1 MTKRTVTLTVDAD
14 GELLL
19 RPIKAALLS
28 DTGATFEDADVYA
41 LALRWMAYGRG
52 PEYMRERLRV
62 ELNFCPAECDDGTI
76 SRGKARIP
84 CPRCLGYDG
93 DIYVAMQHTNG
104 ERAP

>member
-14 GELLL
+14 DELLL

-41 LALRWMAYGRG
+41 VALRWMAYAMGDIRA
-52 PEYMRERLRV
+52 RLGVDLDR
-62 ELNFCPAECDDGTI
+62 CPAECDDGTI

-84 CPRCLGYDG
+84 CPRCRGYDG

>member
-1 MTKRTVTLTVDAD
+1 MCTQSR
-14 GELLL
+14 
-19 RPIKAALLS
+19 
-28 DTGATFEDADVYA
+28 F
-41 LALRWMAYGRG
+41 GRG

-84 CPRCLGYDG
+84 CPRCRGYDG
-93 DIYVAMQHTNG
+93 AIYVAMQHTTG